1 MAIFS
6 IEIADAD
13 VSRVLGAVA
22 SNYNRPA
29 QIPNPDY
36 DALATIPNP
45 DYDPSLPEHPSTNP
59 STIPDPSQVE
69 LIDNPETEAQFV
81 NRIVRE
87 FLADHVKSFEVNEA
101 TKQAAEAAAAAAN
114 PSISDP
120 QV

>member
-45 DYDPSLPEHPSTNP
+45 DF
-59 STIPDPSQVE
+59 DPSQLVGPDNVE
-69 LIDNPETEAQFV
+69 EIVDPAQGEEYIDNPETEAQFV

-101 TKQAAEAAAAAAN
+101 RRQAAEAAAAAAN

>member
-69 LIDNPETEAQFV
+69 FIDNPETEAQFV

-101 TKQAAEAAAAAAN
+101 RKQAAEAAAAAAN